1 MLSTQSAALP
11 AALGL
16 PEVGV
21 ESTIEVPDIA
31 AVHMAARQLYPRSY
45 PLQPWGYTPLFAPLL
60 ERRARR
66 MSRRDHGPESGLN
79 AGNLSYLSWVTI

>member
-21 ESTIEVPDIA
+21 ETMTQGTDSASLAT
-31 AVHMAARQLYPRSY
+31 
-45 PLQPWGYTPLFAPLL
+45 G
-60 ERRARR
+60 
-66 MSRRDHGPESGLN
+66 
-79 AGNLSYLSWVTI
+79 